1 MNKRFLQIATALAVV
16 VTLALSAF
24 AQETTTKGNLGGVVA
39 DKTGAVVVG
48 AKVTMTGPTGTRSV
62 DTDKDGHFLFS
73 TLDPGSYGLKIEK
86 TGFSAAR
93 LSSVGVVVGKTAT
106 VSVTLEP
113 GAVTEIVEVTTAAVG
128 VDTTSTAISTN
139 LTDEFYAKVPI
150 GRGVANLF
158 YTAPGVANGG
168 GTGVSNPSIS
178 GSSGLENTYVADGV
192 NITDSAFGGLGTFT
206 RSQGSIGT
214 GINLSFIKEVQVKTS
229 GFEPQYG
236 QSDGGIIQIVTKSG
250 SNTYHGAIAGYASP
264 QDVKAT
270 PLFRDDFRV
279 NKIGKQP
286 GDSNYDASGEFGGYV
301 PHFKDHLFFFASGN
315 PSWRINPRLTVPT
328 APLAATVPLVNQRT
342 TTYNYDAKLTW
353 RVNDSHQLEGSIF
366 ADPSHTNVGA
376 YNLASLNVANNT
388 GFSKLD
394 YGTRNVVGRYN
405 GTLSPTWLVNS
416 SFAYNTNNFT
426 EKPGFDVYQVV
437 DRTTSVTRTLQGFGF
452 LENHDAHSYKV
463 SGDTSKIVSLGEGGT
478 HTFSLGY
485 MWENPNYTDVKAR
498 SGGRYVVP
506 SANLQGGSW
515 LPATNSPA
523 GKMSDAQFN
532 LLVSPKNSD
541 GSYKCTICPLYPVNG
556 VMTPVY
562 LNQTRGEF
570 GAGGK
575 IPTFSKYHAGY
586 VNDSW
591 EINKHITMNL
601 GVRWEQQRFS
611 GNVDSQHY
619 TFTDNWAPRFGLA
632 VDPKGDRKSKIF
644 FNFGRYNYEMPLDAA
659 IRQLSEE
666 LDLLGAAFIPV
677 VNGTKVTPVLDQ
689 AHLINNAT
697 CPTATNPNASCGI
710 SGGKVSVAGLGE
722 AIAPGTKM
730 SYTDEYVIGAE
741 HEFRGFL
748 LSARYVD
755 RRLQR
760 VIEDVGSV
768 SPEGNLILSQN
779 SFIANPSPRLDLF
792 VNEVQKVIAPGTA
805 VANFPAGCRADNTT
819 NVSGGVAQG
828 NTADANGNVFTPNSI
843 CFLDGGGD
851 VGADGKPDGF
861 VKPNRIYRAVE
872 FEVNKAFSHNYLMRV
887 NYRVGHL
894 YGNYEGAFRNDNG
907 QTDPG
912 ISSLFDFTS
921 GQYNLLGD
929 QFKSGDLNTDRRHVV
944 NAFFSYTVPGSM
956 ARGLTLG
963 TAVRVQSGTPISQF
977 ADHPAYQNSGE
988 VPIGGRGLLG
998 RTPVQGTVDFK
1009 GEYPLKV
1016 GERNTFRFGV
1026 DLFNI
1031 VNARRVNLFDQ
1042 NRDLSGQPSNSNAD
1056 FQTPLQFQAP
1066 FAARFSARWEF

>member
-1 MNKRFLQIATALAVV
+1 MNKRFSRIATTLAVAL
-16 VTLALSAF
+16 TLALSAF
-24 AQETTTKGNLGGVVA
+24 AQETSTKGNLAGVVA

-48 AKVTMTGPTGTRSV
+48 AKVTMTGPTGTRAT
-62 DTDKDGHFLFS
+62 DTDKDGRFLFS
-73 TLDPGSYGLKIEK
+73 TLDPGAYNLKIEK
-86 TGFSAAR
+86 TGFSAAQLR
-93 LSSVGVVVGKTAT
+93 SLGVVVGKTAT
-106 VSVTLEP
+106 VSITLEP
-113 GAVTEIVEVTTAAVG
+113 GAVTETVEVSASAVA

-139 LTDEFYAKVPI
+139 LTDEFYSKVPI

-158 YTAPGVANGG
+158 YTAPGVASGG
-168 GTGVSNPSIS
+168 ATGNSNPSIS

-206 RSQGSIGT
+206 RAQGSIGT

-236 QSDGGIIQIVTKSG
+236 QSDGGIIQVVTKTG
-250 SNTYHGAIAGYASP
+250 GNAYHGAIAGYASP
-264 QDVKAT
+264 QDLKAN
-270 PLFRDDFRV
+270 PLLRDDFRV

-286 GDSNYDASGEFGGYV
+286 GDSNYDASGELGGYI
-301 PHFKDHLFFFASGN
+301 PHFKDHLFFFASGD
-315 PSWRINPRLTVPT
+315 PSWRINPRQTVPT
-328 APLAATVPLVNQRT
+328 APLAATLPLINQRT
-342 TTYNYDAKLTW
+342 
-353 RVNDSHQLEGSIF
+353 
-366 ADPSHTNVGA
+366 
-376 YNLASLNVANNT
+376 NT
-388 GFSKLD
+388 
-394 YGTRNVVGRYN
+394 
-405 GTLSPTWLVNS
+405 
-416 SFAYNTNNFT
+416 
-426 EKPGFDVYQVV
+426 
-437 DRTTSVTRTLQGFGF
+437 
-452 LENHDAHSYKV
+452 YKV
-463 SGDTSKIVSLGEGGT
+463 SGDTSKIVNALGQ
-478 HTFSLGY
+478 HTFSVGY

-506 SANLQGGSW
+506 ATNLQGGSW
-515 LPATNSPA
+515 LPTTNSPA

-532 LLVSPKNSD
+532 LLKSPTDSN
-541 GSYKCTICPLYPVNG
+541 GNFTCTLCPLYPVNG

-562 LNQTRGEF
+562 LNQVRGEF

-575 IPTFSKYHAGY
+575 LPTFSKYQAGY

-591 EINKHITMNL
+591 EMNKHVNMSL
-601 GVRWEQQRFS
+601 GVRWEQQLFS
-611 GNVDSQHY
+611 GNVDTQHY
-619 TFTDNWAPRFGLA
+619 TFTDNWAPRFGIA

-644 FNFGRYNYEMPLDAA
+644 FNFGRYNYELPLDAA

-666 LDLLGAAFIPV
+666 LDLLGADFIPV
-677 VNGTKVTPVLDQ
+677 INGTKVTPVLDQ

-697 CPTATNPNASCGI
+697 GGI
-710 SGGKVSVAGLGE
+710 AAGGKVSVAGLGE

-741 HEFRGFL
+741 HEFHGFV

-779 SFIANPSPRLDLF
+779 SAIANPSPTLDLF
-792 VNEVQKVIAPGTA
+792 VNEVQKVIAPGTP
-805 VANFPAGCRADNTT
+805 VANFPTGCRTDNTT
-819 NVSGGVAQG
+819 NVGKNSAGVPVALG
-828 NTADANGNVFTPNSI
+828 NTADANNNVFTPNSI

-861 VKPNRIYRAVE
+861 IKPSRVYRAME
-872 FEVNKAFSHNYLMRV
+872 FEVNKAFSHNYMLRV

-912 ISSLFDFTS
+912 ISSLFDFTA

-929 QFKSGDLNTDRRHVV
+929 QFKNGDLNTDRRHVV
-944 NAFFSYTVPGSM
+944 NAFLSYTLPESF
-956 ARGLTLG
+956 AKGLTLG
-963 TAVRVQSGTPISQF
+963 TSVRVQTGTAISQF
-977 ADHPAYQNSGE
+977 GDHPAYQNSGE

-998 RTPVQGTVDFK
+998 RTLPQGTVDFK
-1009 GEYPLKV
+1009 ADYPMKI
-1016 GERNTFRFGV
+1016 GERSTLHFAV

-1031 VNARRVNLFDQ
+1031 ADARRINLVDQ
-1042 NRDLSGQPSNSNAD
+1042 NRDLSSQPANSNVD
-1056 FQTPLQFQAP
+1056 FQAPLQFQAP
-1066 FAARFSARWEF
+1066 FSARVMAKWEF